1 MLPRWILPLLR
12 RLGVLFLLALSF
24 WPFQTQAQSTEV
36 RYFSQT
42 GHSVSG
48 PFRLFW
54 EMNGGVELFGY
65 PITEQ
70 FESANQKR
78 VVQYFERARF
88 ELKEGANQAPTVE
101 LGLLGLETT
110 ADRIFPRVQPFP
122 NSADRL
128 YFPQTQHSL
137 QYGFKQI
144 WETRGAERIFG
155 YPISEEIDE
164 KLGDGEWHTVQ
175 YFERARFEFWPKYN
189 PGRRVVFGALGQK
202 LAPPELLAPVTAPPP
217 PQPTAV
223 LPTPTAVPAPVHPPT
238 SQPNLPTALPNLPT
252 ALPNLPTALPNLPT
266 ALPSVP
272 TIIPALPTTQ
282 PNLDPDMPGNINGS
296 VDPRIGPPG
305 TTFRFEA
312 FGFNPGEAV
321 GVWVTAPD
329 QSTFDS
335 GFQATADNIGSIA
348 HENIKIKTKANF
360 RPGVWAFNAQ
370 GVNSRKLAQA
380 FFYVTPKG
388 KDPVKSSPGDPS
400 KLALLIHDQLP
411 TQGNAFVVPLAA
423 PAGIPFV
430 LLASGYTQ
438 NETVKSWITKPDG
451 KSQALA
457 ASAVSFNSE
466 GVVQVQV
473 ASAGLAEGLYIV
485 AAKGVSSGLTSSAT
499 FKVTSDYVA
508 GPGTARPQNSNGQ
521 VTPVEGRKGTVFQIR
536 GQGLQQNEQLEFWI
550 TEPNGSYTLVP
561 QNALADREGRVGY
574 EPPLDLVSTG
584 QFQPGVYGIHFRG
597 KSSGQRVDIYFS
609 YLDEKTTGSSLSLL
623 PDQHKR
629 PFFGLFAP

>member
-1 MLPRWILPLLR
+1 MLSRWILSLLC
-12 RLGVLFLLALSF
+12 RLGVLLLLALSF
-24 WPFQTQAQSTEV
+24 LPFQTQAQSTES

-42 GHSVSG
+42 GHYVSG

-54 EMNGGVELFGY
+54 EMNGGIELFGY

-70 FESANQKR
+70 FESANLKR

-88 ELKEGANQAPTVE
+88 ELKEGVPSTVE
-101 LGLLGLETT
+101 LGLVGLEATT
-110 ADRIFPRVQPFP
+110 DRIFPKTQPIP
-122 NSADRL
+122 NSADRR

-175 YFERARFEFWPKYN
+175 YFERARFEYWPKYN
-189 PGRRVVFGALGQK
+189 PGRRVIFGSLGQK
-202 LAPPELLAPVTAPPP
+202 LAPPELLAPVTAPPQP
-217 PQPTAV
+217 PPTAV
-223 LPTPTAVPAPVHPPT
+223 LPTPTAIPAPLHPPT
-238 SQPNLPTALPNLPT
+238 SQPTSLPTALPNLPT
-252 ALPNLPTALPNLPT
+252 ALPA
-266 ALPSVP
+266 VP
-272 TIIPALPTTQ
+272 TIVVPALPTTQ

-312 FGFNPGEAV
+312 FGFSPGEAV

-335 GFQATADNIGSIA
+335 GFQATADNTGSIA

-360 RPGVWAFNAQ
+360 RTGVWSFNAQ
-370 GVNSRKLAQA
+370 GVNSHKLAQA
-380 FFYVTPKG
+380 FFSVTPKE
-388 KDPVKSSPGDPS
+388 KDSVKSSPGDPS

-430 LLASGYTQ
+430 LLASGYAQ

-451 KSQALA
+451 KSQALDA
-457 ASAVSFNSE
+457 NAVSFNSE
-466 GVVQVQV
+466 GVVQVQIV
-473 ASAGLAEGLYIV
+473 SAGLAEGLYIV

-499 FKVTSDYVA
+499 FKVTNDYVA
-508 GPGTARPQNSNGQ
+508 GPGTVRPQNGNGQ

-536 GQGLQQNEQLEFWI
+536 GQGLQPNEQLEFWI

-584 QFQPGVYGIHFRG
+584 QFQPGIYGIHFRG

-609 YLDEKTTGSSLSLL
+609 YLGEKTTGSALSLL
-623 PDQHKR
+623 RDQLSR